1 MSCVTGAEWVPHDD
15 DSERQAPL
23 HLRQRRRVPGPLHG
37 EFFSLY
43 STYTE

>member
-1 MSCVTGAEWVPHDD
+1 MSYVTGAEWVPHDD

-37 EFFSLY
+37 ESFSLY
-43 STYTE
+43 SIQNE

>member
-37 EFFSLY
+37 KFSLN
-43 STYTE
+43 SIQNE